1 MAGKKQRIR
10 TRAMKQV
17 FSLPEFVGKPLAMM
31 TARLRLAVLACLM
44 LFAARPVEAL
54 AQAGSQLAL
63 SAAYSSDNR
72 KITRGLV
79 WRIYGLAD
87 PNNPTLLQQTGEVE
101 PVLALPAG
109 EYVVHVAYG
118 LASATRK
125 VLIGR
130 GTTTERLPISAG
142 ALSVRGTILDQPIP
156 ITRQLTQVYIPQAG
170 NLEGKQVASALRTGD
185 VLRLPEGVYHIV
197 SVYED
202 SNSSVRADVR
212 VTSGK
217 LTEAVMQHRAATITL
232 KLVSNAGGEARANTA
247 WSVLTPG
254 GDVIREAVGAF
265 PSMTLAEGDYIA
277 IARNEGKLHQAEFKV
292 RSGTDRDVEVL
303 AQDDAQPAP
312 ANGRLTAP
320 AAPAAPARP

>member
-1 MAGKKQRIR
+1 MAFR
-10 TRAMKQV
+10 TGLL
-17 FSLPEFVGKPLAMM
+17 FLAG
-31 TARLRLAVLACLM
+31 M
-44 LFAARPVEAL
+44 LLLIARPAEAL

-63 SAAYSSDNR
+63 SAVYAGDNR

-79 WRIYGLAD
+79 WRIYRLED
-87 PNNPTLLQQTGEVE
+87 PANPTLLQQTSEVE
-101 PVLALPAG
+101 PVLALPPG
-109 EYVVHVAYG
+109 EYVVHASYG

-125 VLIGR
+125 VLIGQ

-142 ALSVRGTILDQPIP
+142 ALKVRGTILDQPIP
-156 ITRQLTQVYIPQAG
+156 VTRQLTQVFIPQAG

-217 LTEAVMQHRAATITL
+217 LTEAVMHHRAATITL
-232 KLVSNAGGEARANTA
+232 KLVSKAGGEARANTA

-254 GDVIREAVGAF
+254 GDVIREALGAF

-277 IARNEGKLHQAEFKV
+277 IARNDGKLHQAEFKV
-292 RSGTDRDVEVL
+292 KSGFDGDIEVL

-320 AAPAAPARP
+320 AAPSVPRRP